1 MAADTPLQLPDDE
14 TGCASCV
21 REQKWSCRA
30 CADKTH
36 RLILL
41 DSLLQERRRHYM
53 MLSQL
58 KTISRC
64 VLSAHARQLHF
75 CSRTQLAQPV
85 LSAGNCNGVSA
96 AIGQAGTTLTSQSFL
111 KPSTSLLTQ
120 TAGIKHVGKLS
131 LRCRHCY
138 FMVKDEQQFVMCT
151 AKARHYQAQKQPAK
165 K

>member
-1 MAADTPLQLPDDE
+1 
-14 TGCASCV
+14 
-21 REQKWSCRA
+21 
-30 CADKTH
+30 
-36 RLILL
+36 
-41 DSLLQERRRHYM
+41 

-75 CSRTQLAQPV
+75 CSRTHLAQPV
-85 LSAGNCNGVSA
+85 LSAGNSNGVSA
-96 AIGQAGTTLTSQSFL
+96 ASGQALSSLITQSFL

-120 TAGIKHVGKLS
+120 TAGIKHVGKLT

-151 AKARHYQAQKQPAK
+151 AKARHYQAKKQPAK
-165 K
+165 KLGMLIMTHATQGRYNRGNGRGSRHIVTQQSLGWIFEL